1 MQPRPVYMDAH
12 ATTPVDPRVL
22 DAMLPFFREAF
33 GNAASRTHEYGH
45 EAERAVDQARGQAA
59 AALSGSAREIVWT
72 AGATESDNLAILGA
86 AAAYRDKGDHIVTCV
101 TEHPAVLDP
110 CRHLEARGFRVTYLP
125 VDSEGLLD
133 LNRLADALEDRTILV
148 SLMAANNEVGTLH
161 PVREIA
167 ALVHAKSPALFHTDA
182 VQAVGRVPLDVEA
195 DGVDL
200 LSLSG
205 HKVYGPK
212 GVGALWVRRRNP
224 TVRVSP
230 LLHGG
235 GHERGLRP
243 GTPNVPGIVG
253 MGCALEIA
261 AQEREVEMAR
271 VGTLRDRLWHALR
284 EALPEARLNG
294 HPTKRLPNNLNVS
307 FGRIEAED
315 LLREIPEV
323 AVSTGAACASA
334 SPDPSHVIA
343 ALGLGQA
350 RAQSS
355 LRFGLTRFNTED
367 EVDRVARSVIRGV
380 GALGGAVAKDRV
392 S

>member
-1 MQPRPVYMDAH
+1 MDAH